1 MIPKHKNTIGAG
13 KTEFNVKTDPHDLVW
28 IKQRST
34 HGGEE
39 TLFYFRVE
47 SKT

>member
-13 KTEFNVKTDPHDLVW
+13 KTELNVKTDPHVLVS

-39 TLFYFRVE
+39 TLFLRRE
-47 SKT
+47 